1 MNCTLVDIRFYHSN
15 SASLEPPLVPWG
27 IRYDGRR
34 EPGDGAD
41 EYRMWQE
48 LGWQDPITV
57 KVTHYFALLPGP
69 GRILANEV
77 SFIRTA
83 PDHVQTQLDLDAR
96 DAASENVQIPS
107 GVKVYKLT
115 ASCTLGNEGEKSVM
129 PYEYQPM

>member
-1 MNCTLVDIRFYHSN
+1 
-15 SASLEPPLVPWG
+15 
-27 IRYDGRR
+27 
-34 EPGDGAD
+34 
-41 EYRMWQE
+41 MWQE